1 MATIRRKVIGNQA
14 YYYLA
19 HTFRKG
25 AKTEMRERYLGKK
38 IPRDIESVK
47 KEFFH
52 EMYKERWYPRLDRIK
67 AAYGS
72 ELKLTP
78 PSARIEERE
87 KFAIRFTYDTQR
99 IEGSTLSL
107 KETADLLERGITPR
121 EKPVRDVK
129 EAEAHNALFGE
140 VLETKKELS
149 LQLVLSWHR
158 KLFLATKPDI
168 AGKVR
173 QHQVLISRSRFV
185 PPSPVELAPL
195 LHDFFRWYARE
206 KRLVHPVE
214 LAALVHLRFVTI
226 HPFSD
231 GNGRMSRLLMT
242 FVLHRHGYPLL
253 NIPYTGR
260 SSYYGALER
269 SQTKEQ
275 EHIFIQW
282 LIKRYLKE
290 HERYLK

>member
-1 MATIRRKVIGNQA
+1 MATIRRKAIGNQT

-25 AKTEMRERYLGKK
+25 AKTERRERYLGRK
-38 IPRDIESVK
+38 IPADIEQAK

-67 AAYGS
+67 AAYGR

-78 PSARIEERE
+78 PSALAEERE

-99 IEGSTLSL
+99 IEGSMLSL
-107 KETADLLERGITPR
+107 KETADLLERGMTPR

-140 VLETKKELS
+140 VLETTKELS

-158 KLFLATKPDI
+158 KLFLATKEDL
-168 AGKVR
+168 AGKMR
-173 QHQVLISRSRFV
+173 QHQMLISRSRFV
-185 PPSPVELAPL
+185 PPSPVELTAL
-195 LHDFFRWYARE
+195 FHDFFKWYARNRE
-206 KRLVHPVE
+206 KLHPVE
-214 LAALVHLRFVTI
+214 LAALVHFRFVTI
-226 HPFSD
+226 HPFAD
-231 GNGRMSRLLMT
+231 GNGRISRLLMNI
-242 FVLHRHGYPLL
+242 VLHRHGYPLL

-260 SSYYGALER
+260 SSYYNALER
-269 SQTKEQ
+269 SQMKQ
-275 EHIFIQW
+275 EDHIFVQW
-282 LIKRYLKE
+282 LIRRYLKE
-290 HERYLK
+290 YARFLE